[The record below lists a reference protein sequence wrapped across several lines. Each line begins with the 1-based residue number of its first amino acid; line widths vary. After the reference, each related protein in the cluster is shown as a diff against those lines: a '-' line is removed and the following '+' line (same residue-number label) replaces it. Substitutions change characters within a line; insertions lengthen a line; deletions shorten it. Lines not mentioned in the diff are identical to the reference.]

1 MKTITRKLIST
12 RREDYGQLLAE
23 VSYEVDDDYEERVDW
38 KPAGYFNS
46 EPMSMSESPDFVLP
60 QVLALIAMVF
70 AIAALVI

>member
-38 KPAGYFNS
+38 KPAGYFN
-46 EPMSMSESPDFVLP
+46 
-60 QVLALIAMVF
+60 
-70 AIAALVI
+70 